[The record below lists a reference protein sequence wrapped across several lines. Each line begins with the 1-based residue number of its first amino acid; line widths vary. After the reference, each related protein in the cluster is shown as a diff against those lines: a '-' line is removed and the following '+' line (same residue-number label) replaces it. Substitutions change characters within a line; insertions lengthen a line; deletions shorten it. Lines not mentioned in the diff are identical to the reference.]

1 MGATQSYLAMMA
13 DSLDKKIE
21 IMTKIQEENAEQRSI
36 LEKSGAVDMEAF
48 DRTVDRKGEL
58 IDELD
63 ELNQGFD
70 SLFTQ
75 VREEVDANRSR
86 YKEEIAS
93 MQEKIRTIT
102 ALSGSIQAE
111 EARNKTLVEKYFSNA
126 RKDIKTGKKSA
137 KAALDY
143 YHSMARSTFTPP
155 QFIDSKH

>member
-21 IMTKIQEENAEQRSI
+21 IMTKIREENVTQRSI
-36 LEKSGAVDMEAF
+36 LEKAGVMDVDAF
-48 DRTVDRKGEL
+48 DLTVDRKGEL

-70 SLFTQ
+70 SLFAQ
-75 VREEVDANRSR
+75 VREEVDANRAK
-86 YKEEIAS
+86 YKEEIVA

-126 RKDIKTGKKSA
+126 RKDITTGKKSA

>member
-21 IMTKIQEENAEQRSI
+21 IMTKIREENATQRSI
-36 LEKSGAVDMEAF
+36 LEKAGVMDVDAF
-48 DRTVDRKGEL
+48 DLTVDRKGEL

-70 SLFTQ
+70 SLFAQ
-75 VREEVDANRSR
+75 VREEVDANRAK
-86 YKEEIAS
+86 YKEEIVA

-126 RKDIKTGKKSA
+126 RKDITTGKKSA